1 MQKRDQVDDDERR
14 RLRSVVSRTA
24 HSACSCRGYRAPR
37 TLIEYVSLTRDCGA
51 VSGVRGC
58 HCVSKLSRSSQRDS
72 MRINVTDSRSAPAF
86 ATLLAFAFFD
96 NCRRGEETRLSFRIV
111 SSSIVARDL
120 GGWLTEVYFTSSY
133 AILHRD

>member
-37 TLIEYVSLTRDCGA
+37 TLIEYVSLTRGCGA

-96 NCRRGEETRLSFRIV
+96 NCRRGEERSLV
-111 SSSIVARDL
+111 SNRFKFDRGKRSWWMVDGSL
-120 GGWLTEVYFTSSY
+120 LYFVLCYSTP
-133 AILHRD
+133 